1 MICGLCLNIENV
13 IFDLIMRKIALYGG
27 VFDPIHLGHI
37 HLACELKEACNVDE
51 VWLIPAYR
59 SPHKQGASASPND
72 RMEMLRM
79 AIEPFGNFKALSYEI
94 ERGGS
99 SYSIETVNEVKE
111 RHNQELNNSEFVLF
125 LGEDALCG
133 LSQWYKI
140 DELIETIPIYTG
152 KRFRD
157 TNFLSTGDPKLD
169 ENLKRGFKDIP
180 LFEVDSTTIKK
191 RLANNLDCSHLL
203 APKVLDYIRQNQ
215 LYSLY

>member
-1 MICGLCLNIENV
+1 
-13 IFDLIMRKIALYGG
+13 MRKIAIYGG

-59 SPHKQGASASPND
+59 SPHKQGASASPKD

-79 AIEPFGNFKALSYEI
+79 AIEPFKNFKALPYEI
-94 ERGGS
+94 ERGGP
-99 SYSIETVNEVKE
+99 SYSIETVNEVKKK
-111 RHNQELNNSEFVLF
+111 HNNELNNSECVLF
-125 LGEDALCG
+125 LGEDAICS

-140 DELIETIPIYTG
+140 YELIETIPIYTG
-152 KRFRD
+152 KRFRTVD
-157 TNFLSTGDPKLD
+157 FPSTGDPKLD
-169 ENLKRGFKDIP
+169 ASLERGFKDIP

-203 APKVLDYIRQNQ
+203 APKVLDYILQNQ
-215 LYSLY
+215 LYSLH

>member
-1 MICGLCLNIENV
+1 
-13 IFDLIMRKIALYGG
+13 MRKVALYGG

-37 HLACELKEACNVDE
+37 HLACELKEACDVDE

-59 SPHKQGASASPND
+59 SPHKQGASASPKD
-72 RMEMLRM
+72 RMEMLQM
-79 AIEPFGNFKALSYEI
+79 AIEPFDDFKALPYEI
-94 ERGGS
+94 ERGGP

-111 RHNQELNNSEFVLF
+111 KHIRELNDSECVLF

-133 LSQWYKI
+133 LSKWHKI
-140 DELIETIPIYTG
+140 YELIETIPIYTG
-152 KRFRD
+152 KRFRTKD
-157 TNFLSTGDPKLD
+157 FPSTGD
-169 ENLKRGFKDIP
+169 LKIDKSLERGFKDIP

-215 LYSLY
+215 LYSPY